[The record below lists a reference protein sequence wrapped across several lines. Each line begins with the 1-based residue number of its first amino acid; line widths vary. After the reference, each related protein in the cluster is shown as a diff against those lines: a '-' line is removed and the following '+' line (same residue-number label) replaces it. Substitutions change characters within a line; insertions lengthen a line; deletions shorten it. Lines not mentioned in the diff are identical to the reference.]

1 MDNKD
6 YEENNIFANFT
17 EKVQYKYDSVY
28 NITVKFIIL
37 CKIY

>member
-6 YEENNIFANFT
+6 YEENNIFADFT

-28 NITVKFIIL
+28 NITVSP
-37 CKIY
+37 